1 MKKIVKKIP
10 RIIIASSKSG
20 SGKTLISISLMKY
33 FSMNKKKVNAFKCGP
48 DFIDPMFHKKILE
61 LPSKNLD
68 LFFTDEE
75 KTKLIFAKENSSDIS
90 IIEGVM
96 GLYDG
101 LGSTTQKASTYHLAK
116 TLNCPII
123 FVLDASGMALSILS
137 ELEGFFLSD
146 KKNLIK
152 GIILNNS
159 SKMIFESLS
168 PLIEKKFKTKVLGY
182 FPKQKDLKIESR
194 YLGLKLPYEIQNI
207 KDLTKKSAET
217 LSKTVD
223 LNEIYKIAKN
233 APSLKI
239 KIHAEKKSSKLAS
252 KKNQT
257 FKNQQNQTLQ
267 NQIRIALA
275 KDEAFCFYY
284 EDNLNL
290 LKNQG
295 AQIVEFSPLHDK
307 KLPENICGLILGGG
321 YPELFAQEL
330 EENFEMKNSI
340 VNAIKSGI
348 PSLAECG
355 GFMYLHKNLILKNK
369 KSYKM
374 LGIIDGDV
382 YDKNKLVRFGYV
394 SIKEKIPSFLKNN
407 SVIKGHEFHYFD
419 STNNGSSCIC
429 EKPISKKNW
438 ESSFTGKNFWWGF
451 THLYYE
457 SNPDFAKNFVE
468 LCREFKNFDVNKNIT
483 TSFNSDEKDKNFCE
497 KLFCQTEKKDEKFNE
512 EIKTQNLENQNLS
525 GKKSLSQKSQNYK
538 FFQNT
543 KCENF
548 PCHKIEKL
556 EDFNCLFCYCPLYFL
571 GEKCG
576 GNFYY
581 TKSGIKS
588 CKNCNFPHKRE
599 NFDEINLRLKEILKK

>member
-1 MKKIVKKIP
+1 MKKNLKKIP
-10 RIIIASSKSG
+10 RIIIASPKSG

-33 FSMNKKKVNAFKCGP
+33 FSMNGKKVSAFKCGP

-75 KTKLIFAKENSSDIS
+75 KTKILFAKKNDSELS

-101 LGSTTQKASTYHLAK
+101 LGCITEKASTYHLAQ

-123 FVLDASGMALSILS
+123 FVVDASGMALSLLAEIN
-137 ELEGFFLSD
+137 GFLLMD
-146 KKNLIK
+146 KKKLIK
-152 GIILNNS
+152 GIILNNA
-159 SKMIFESLS
+159 SKMLYEKIS
-168 PLIEKKFKTKVLGY
+168 PLIEKKFKIKVLGY

-194 YLGLKLPYEIQNI
+194 YLGLKLPDEIKNI
-207 KDLTKKSAET
+207 KEMTKKSAEI

-223 LNEIYKIAKN
+223 LNAIYKIAKN
-233 APSLKI
+233 APPLKI
-239 KIHAEKKSSKLAS
+239 QTD
-252 KKNQT
+252 KKNET
-257 FKNQQNQTLQ
+257 LILNEKNENLQ
-267 NQIRIALA
+267 NPIRIALA

-284 EDNLNL
+284 EDNINL
-290 LKNQG
+290 LKNEG

-307 KLPENICGLILGGG
+307 EIPKDVYGIILGGG
-321 YPELFAQEL
+321 YPELFAEQL
-330 EENFEMKNSI
+330 ESNLQMKNSI
-340 VNAIKSGI
+340 VNAIQKGI
-348 PSLAECG
+348 PSIAECG

-394 SIKEKIPSFLKNN
+394 SVKEKISSFLKNN
-407 SVIKGHEFHYFD
+407 SIIRGHEFHYFD
-419 STNNGSSCIC
+419 STTNGNSCIS
-429 EKPISKKNW
+429 EKPVSEKTW

-451 THLYYE
+451 THLYYN
-457 SNPDFAKNFVE
+457 SNPQFAKKFVE
-468 LCREFKNFDVNKNIT
+468 SCREFKNSSGNKMTSKNLNETNKNFSCT
-483 TSFNSDEKDKNFCE
+483 KDFIA
-497 KLFCQTEKKDEKFNE
+497 
-512 EIKTQNLENQNLS
+512 EIQSTQNLNN
-525 GKKSLSQKSQNYK
+525 KNYK
-538 FFQNT
+538 FFQHRE
-543 KCENF
+543 CENF
-548 PCHKIEKL
+548 PCHKIDKL
-556 EDFNCLFCYCPLYFL
+556 EDFNCLFCYCPLYFF

-588 CKNCNFPHKRE
+588 CKDCDFPHKRE
-599 NFDEINLRLKEILKK
+599 NFDAINLRLKEILKK

>member
-1 MKKIVKKIP
+1 MKKNLKKIP
-10 RIIIASSKSG
+10 RIIIASPKSG

-33 FSMNKKKVNAFKCGP
+33 FSMNGKKVSAFKCGP

-75 KTKLIFAKENSSDIS
+75 KIKILFTQKNDSELS

-101 LGSTTQKASTYHLAK
+101 LGCITEKASTYHLAQ

-123 FVLDASGMALSILS
+123 FVVDASGMALSLLAEIN
-137 ELEGFFLSD
+137 GFLLMD

-152 GIILNNS
+152 GIILNNA
-159 SKMIFESLS
+159 SKMLYEKIC
-168 PLIEKKFKTKVLGY
+168 PLIEKKFKIKVLGY

-194 YLGLKLPYEIQNI
+194 YLGLKLPDEIKNI
-207 KDLTKKSAET
+207 KEMTQKSAEI

-223 LNEIYKIAKN
+223 LNAIYKIAKN
-233 APSLKI
+233 APPLKI
-239 KIHAEKKSSKLAS
+239 QTD
-252 KKNQT
+252 KKNET
-257 FKNQQNQTLQ
+257 LLLNEKNENLQ
-267 NQIRIALA
+267 NPIKVALA

-284 EDNLNL
+284 EDNINL
-290 LKNQG
+290 LKNEG

-307 KLPENICGLILGGG
+307 EIPEDVYGIILGGG
-321 YPELFAQEL
+321 YPELFAEQL
-330 EENFEMKNSI
+330 ESNLQMKNSI
-340 VNAIKSGI
+340 VNAIQKGI
-348 PSLAECG
+348 PSIAECG

-394 SIKEKIPSFLKNN
+394 SVKEKISSFLKNN
-407 SVIKGHEFHYFD
+407 SIIRGHEFHYFD
-419 STNNGSSCIC
+419 STSNGNSCVS
-429 EKPISKKNW
+429 EKPISEKTW
-438 ESSFTGKNFWWGF
+438 ESSFSGKNFWWGF
-451 THLYYE
+451 THLYYN
-457 SNPDFAKNFVE
+457 SNPQFAKKFVE
-468 LCREFKNFDVNKNIT
+468 SCREFKNSVGNKMASKNFNEANKNFSCTKDFI
-483 TSFNSDEKDKNFCE
+483 DEM
-497 KLFCQTEKKDEKFNE
+497 QS
-512 EIKTQNLENQNLS
+512 TQNLNN
-525 GKKSLSQKSQNYK
+525 KNYK
-538 FFQNT
+538 FFQHRN
-543 KCENF
+543 CENF
-548 PCHKIEKL
+548 PCHKIDKL

-588 CKNCNFPHKRE
+588 CKDCDFPHKKE
-599 NFDEINLRLKEILKK
+599 NFDAINLRLKEILKK

>member
-1 MKKIVKKIP
+1 MKKNLKKIP
-10 RIIIASSKSG
+10 RIIIASPKSG

-33 FSMNKKKVNAFKCGP
+33 FSMNGKKVSAFKCGP

-75 KTKLIFAKENSSDIS
+75 KTKILFAKKNDSELS

-101 LGSTTQKASTYHLAK
+101 LGCITEKASTYHLAQ

-123 FVLDASGMALSILS
+123 FVVDASGMALSLLAEIN
-137 ELEGFFLSD
+137 GFLLMD
-146 KKNLIK
+146 KKKLIK
-152 GIILNNS
+152 GIILNNA
-159 SKMIFESLS
+159 SKMLYEKIS
-168 PLIEKKFKTKVLGY
+168 PLIEKKFKIKVLGY

-194 YLGLKLPYEIQNI
+194 YLGLKLPDEIKNI
-207 KDLTKKSAET
+207 KEMTKKSAEI

-223 LNEIYKIAKN
+223 LNAIYKIAKN
-233 APSLKI
+233 APPLKI
-239 KIHAEKKSSKLAS
+239 QTD
-252 KKNQT
+252 KKNET
-257 FKNQQNQTLQ
+257 LILNEKNENLQ
-267 NQIRIALA
+267 NPIRIALA

-284 EDNLNL
+284 EDNINL
-290 LKNQG
+290 LKNEG

-307 KLPENICGLILGGG
+307 EIPKDVYGIILGGG
-321 YPELFAQEL
+321 YPELFAEQL
-330 EENFEMKNSI
+330 ESNLQMKNSI
-340 VNAIKSGI
+340 VNAIQKGI
-348 PSLAECG
+348 PSIAECG

-394 SIKEKIPSFLKNN
+394 SVKEKISSFLKNN
-407 SVIKGHEFHYFD
+407 SIIRGHEFHYFD
-419 STNNGSSCIC
+419 STTNGNSCIS
-429 EKPISKKNW
+429 EKPVSEKTW

-451 THLYYE
+451 THLYYN
-457 SNPDFAKNFVE
+457 SNPQFAKKFVE
-468 LCREFKNFDVNKNIT
+468 SCREFKNSSGNKMTSKNLNETNKNFSCT
-483 TSFNSDEKDKNFCE
+483 KDFIA
-497 KLFCQTEKKDEKFNE
+497 
-512 EIKTQNLENQNLS
+512 EIQSTQNFNN
-525 GKKSLSQKSQNYK
+525 KNYK
-538 FFQNT
+538 FFQHRE
-543 KCENF
+543 CENF
-548 PCHKIEKL
+548 PCHKIDKL

-588 CKNCNFPHKRE
+588 CKDCDFPHKRE
-599 NFDEINLRLKEILKK
+599 NFDAINLRLKEILKK

>member
-1 MKKIVKKIP
+1 MKKNLKKNP
-10 RIIIASSKSG
+10 RIIIASPKSG

-33 FSMNKKKVNAFKCGP
+33 FSMNGKKVSAFKCGP

-75 KTKLIFAKENSSDIS
+75 KTKILFTQENDSELS

-101 LGSTTQKASTYHLAK
+101 LGCITEKASTYHLAQ

-123 FVLDASGMALSILS
+123 FVVDAGGMALSLLAEIK
-137 ELEGFFLSD
+137 GFLLMD

-152 GIILNNS
+152 GIILNNA
-159 SKMIFESLS
+159 SKMLYEKIC
-168 PLIEKKFKTKVLGY
+168 PLIEKKIKIKVLGY

-194 YLGLKLPYEIQNI
+194 YLGLKLPDEIKNI
-207 KDLTKKSAET
+207 KEMTKKSAEI

-223 LNEIYKIAKN
+223 LNAIYKIAEN
-233 APSLKI
+233 APPLKI
-239 KIHAEKKSSKLAS
+239 QTDI
-252 KKNQT
+252 KNE
-257 FKNQQNQTLQ
+257 NLQ
-267 NQIRIALA
+267 NPIRIALA

-284 EDNLNL
+284 EDNINL
-290 LKNQG
+290 LKNEG

-307 KLPENICGLILGGG
+307 EIPKDVYGIILGGG
-321 YPELFAQEL
+321 YPELFAEQL
-330 EENFEMKNSI
+330 ESNLQMKNSI
-340 VNAIKSGI
+340 VNAIQKGI
-348 PSLAECG
+348 PSIAECG

-394 SIKEKIPSFLKNN
+394 SVKEKISTFLKNN
-407 SVIKGHEFHYFD
+407 SIIRGHEFHYFD
-419 STNNGSSCIC
+419 STSNGKSCVS
-429 EKPISKKNW
+429 EKPISKKTW

-451 THLYYE
+451 THLYYN
-457 SNPDFAKNFVE
+457 SNPQFAKKFVKS
-468 LCREFKNFDVNKNIT
+468 CREFKNSLGNKMTLKNLNEANKNFSCT
-483 TSFNSDEKDKNFCE
+483 KNSIIEM
-497 KLFCQTEKKDEKFNE
+497 QS
-512 EIKTQNLENQNLS
+512 TQNLNN
-525 GKKSLSQKSQNYK
+525 QNYK
-538 FFQNT
+538 FFQHRD
-543 KCENF
+543 CENF
-548 PCHKIEKL
+548 PCHKIDKL

-588 CKNCNFPHKRE
+588 CKDCDFPHKRE
-599 NFDEINLRLKEILKK
+599 NFDAINLHLKEILEK

>member
-1 MKKIVKKIP
+1 MKKILKKIP
-10 RIIIASSKSG
+10 RIIIASAKSG
-20 SGKTLISISLMKY
+20 SGKTLVSISLMKY
-33 FSMNKKKVNAFKCGP
+33 FSMNGKKVNAFKCGP

-101 LGSTTQKASTYHLAK
+101 IDSTTKKASTYHLAQ

-123 FVLDASGMALSILS
+123 FVLDASGMALSILA
-137 ELEGFFLSD
+137 ELEGFFLMD

-152 GIILNNS
+152 GIILNNT
-159 SKMIFESLS
+159 SKMLFEKLS

-194 YLGLKLPYEIQNI
+194 YLGLKLPDEIKNI
-207 KDLTKKSAET
+207 KDLTKKSAEI

-223 LNEIYKIAKN
+223 INAIYKIARN
-233 APSLKI
+233 APLLKI
-239 KIHAEKKSSKLAS
+239 KIHAEENLS
-252 KKNQT
+252 
-257 FKNQQNQTLQ
+257 FKNQQNQ
-267 NQIRIALA
+267 IKIALA

-284 EDNLNL
+284 EDNLKL
-290 LKNQG
+290 LKNLG
-295 AQIVEFSPLHDK
+295 AQIVAFSPLHDK

-330 EENFEMKNSI
+330 EENLQMKNSI
-340 VNAIKSGI
+340 VNTIKSGI
-348 PSLAECG
+348 PSIAECG

-394 SIKEKIPSFLKNN
+394 SIKEKIPSFLKDN
-407 SVIKGHEFHYFD
+407 SIIKGHEFHYFD
-419 STNNGSSCIC
+419 STNNGKSCIS
-429 EKPISKKNW
+429 EKPISKKTW

-451 THLYYE
+451 SHLYYE
-457 SNPDFAKNFVE
+457 SNPEFAKRFVE
-468 LCREFKNFDVNKNIT
+468 LCREFNLKK
-483 TSFNSDEKDKNFCE
+483 EDKNFC
-497 KLFCQTEKKDEKFNE
+497 KRFSSQTEKSAEIFSKKNCE
-512 EIKTQNLENQNLS
+512 ETKTQNLNEGNSLDLQNQ
-525 GKKSLSQKSQNYK
+525 QSQNYK
-538 FFQNT
+538 FFQN
-543 KCENF
+543 KNCENF

-588 CKNCNFPHKRE
+588 CKNCNFPHERK

>member
-1 MKKIVKKIP
+1 MKKNLKKIP
-10 RIIIASSKSG
+10 RIIIASPKSG

-33 FSMNKKKVNAFKCGP
+33 FSMNGKKVSAFKCGP

-75 KTKLIFAKENSSDIS
+75 KTKILFTQKNDSELS

-101 LGSTTQKASTYHLAK
+101 LGCITEKASTYHLAQ

-123 FVLDASGMALSILS
+123 FVVDAGGMALSLLAEIK
-137 ELEGFFLSD
+137 GFLLMD

-152 GIILNNS
+152 GIILNNA
-159 SKMIFESLS
+159 SKMLYEKIC
-168 PLIEKKFKTKVLGY
+168 PLIEKEIKIKVLGY

-194 YLGLKLPYEIQNI
+194 YLGLKLPDEIKNI
-207 KDLTKKSAET
+207 KEMTKKSAEI

-223 LNEIYKIAKN
+223 LNAIYKIAEN
-233 APSLKI
+233 APPLKI
-239 KIHAEKKSSKLAS
+239 QTD
-252 KKNQT
+252 KKNKT
-257 FKNQQNQTLQ
+257 LLLNEKNENLQ
-267 NQIRIALA
+267 NPIRIALA

-284 EDNLNL
+284 EDNINL
-290 LKNQG
+290 LKNEG

-307 KLPENICGLILGGG
+307 EIPKDVYGIILGGG
-321 YPELFAQEL
+321 YPELFAEQL
-330 EENFEMKNSI
+330 ESNSQMKNSI
-340 VNAIKSGI
+340 VNAIQKGI
-348 PSLAECG
+348 PSIAECG

-394 SIKEKIPSFLKNN
+394 SVKEKISSFLKNN
-407 SVIKGHEFHYFD
+407 SIIRGHEFHYFD
-419 STNNGSSCIC
+419 STSNGKSCVS
-429 EKPISKKNW
+429 EKPISKKTW

-451 THLYYE
+451 THLYYN
-457 SNPDFAKNFVE
+457 SNPQFAKKFVKS
-468 LCREFKNFDVNKNIT
+468 CREFKNSLGNKMTLKNLNEVNKNFSCT
-483 TSFNSDEKDKNFCE
+483 KNSIVEM
-497 KLFCQTEKKDEKFNE
+497 QS
-512 EIKTQNLENQNLS
+512 TQNLNN
-525 GKKSLSQKSQNYK
+525 QNYK
-538 FFQNT
+538 FFQHRD
-543 KCENF
+543 CENF
-548 PCHKIEKL
+548 PCHKIDKL

-588 CKNCNFPHKRE
+588 CKDCDFPHKRE
-599 NFDEINLRLKEILKK
+599 NFDVINLRLKEILEK

>member
-10 RIIIASSKSG
+10 RIIIASPKSG

-33 FSMNKKKVNAFKCGP
+33 FSMNGKKVNAFKCGP

-61 LPSKNLD
+61 LPSRNLD

-75 KTKLIFAKENSSDIS
+75 KTKIIFSKENDSDIS

-101 LGSTTQKASTYHLAK
+101 LGTTTQKASTYHLAK

-123 FVLDASGMALSILS
+123 FVLDASGMALSILA
-137 ELEGFFLSD
+137 ELEGFFFAD

-152 GIILNNS
+152 GIILNNA
-159 SKMIFESLS
+159 SKMFFENLS

-182 FPKQKDLKIESR
+182 FPKQKDLKIETR
-194 YLGLKLPYEIQNI
+194 YLGLKLPDEIKNL
-207 KDLTKKSAET
+207 KDLTKKSAEI

-223 LNEIYKIAKN
+223 LNAIYKIAKN
-233 APSLKI
+233 ASPLKI
-239 KIHAEKKSSKLAS
+239 KIKTDEKSESKEFE
-252 KKNQT
+252 N
-257 FKNQQNQTLQ
+257 FENQQNPQNQ
-267 NQIRIALA
+267 NQIKIALA

-290 LKNQG
+290 LKKNG

-307 KLPENICGLILGGG
+307 ELPENICGIILGGG

-330 EENFEMKNSI
+330 ESNLQMKKSI
-340 VNAIKSGI
+340 VNAIQKGV
-348 PSLAECG
+348 PSVAECG

-382 YDKNKLVRFGYV
+382 FDKNKLVRFGYV
-394 SIKEKIPSFLKNN
+394 SIKEKNPSFLKNN
-407 SVIKGHEFHYFD
+407 SIIKGHEFHYFD

-429 EKPISKKNW
+429 EKPISKKTW

-457 SNPDFAKNFVE
+457 SNPDFAKKFIDE
-468 LCREFKNFDVNKNIT
+468 CRKFKQLNENKIIA
-483 TSFNSDEKDKNFCE
+483 SNSDLKSFEKADKNFCE
-497 KLFCQTEKKDEKFNE
+497 KFVNQTEKFSE
-512 EIKTQNLENQNLS
+512 ETNLQNLAEQNFQNSQNQQNA
-525 GKKSLSQKSQNYK
+525 QSQNYK

-576 GNFYY
+576 GNFYF
-581 TKSGIKS
+581 TNSGIKS

-599 NFDEINLRLKEILKK
+599 NFDEINLRLKEILKS

>member
-1 MKKIVKKIP
+1 MKKNLKKIP
-10 RIIIASSKSG
+10 RIIIASPKSG

-33 FSMNKKKVNAFKCGP
+33 FSMNGKKVSAFKCGP

-75 KTKLIFAKENSSDIS
+75 KTKILFAKKNDSELS

-101 LGSTTQKASTYHLAK
+101 LGCITEKASTYHLAQ

-123 FVLDASGMALSILS
+123 FVVDASGMALSLLAEIN
-137 ELEGFFLSD
+137 GFLLMD
-146 KKNLIK
+146 KKKLIK
-152 GIILNNS
+152 GIILNNA
-159 SKMIFESLS
+159 SKMLYEKIS
-168 PLIEKKFKTKVLGY
+168 PLIEKKFKIKVLGY

-194 YLGLKLPYEIQNI
+194 YLGLKLPDEIKNI
-207 KDLTKKSAET
+207 KEMTKKSAEI

-223 LNEIYKIAKN
+223 LNAIYKIAKN
-233 APSLKI
+233 APPLKI
-239 KIHAEKKSSKLAS
+239 QTD
-252 KKNQT
+252 KKNET
-257 FKNQQNQTLQ
+257 LILNEKNENLQ
-267 NQIRIALA
+267 NPIRIALA

-284 EDNLNL
+284 EDNINL
-290 LKNQG
+290 LKNEG

-307 KLPENICGLILGGG
+307 EIPKDVYGIILGGG
-321 YPELFAQEL
+321 YPELFAEQL
-330 EENFEMKNSI
+330 ESNLQMKNSI
-340 VNAIKSGI
+340 VNAIQKGI
-348 PSLAECG
+348 PSIAECG

-394 SIKEKIPSFLKNN
+394 SVKEKISSFLKNN
-407 SVIKGHEFHYFD
+407 SIIRGHEFHYFD
-419 STNNGSSCIC
+419 STTNGNSCIS
-429 EKPISKKNW
+429 EKPVSEKTW

-451 THLYYE
+451 THLYYN
-457 SNPDFAKNFVE
+457 SNPQFAKKFVE
-468 LCREFKNFDVNKNIT
+468 SCREFKNSSGNKMASKNLNEANKNFSCT
-483 TSFNSDEKDKNFCE
+483 KDFIAE
-497 KLFCQTEKKDEKFNE
+497 MQS
-512 EIKTQNLENQNLS
+512 TQNFNN
-525 GKKSLSQKSQNYK
+525 KNYK
-538 FFQNT
+538 FFQHRE
-543 KCENF
+543 CENF
-548 PCHKIEKL
+548 PCHKIDKL

-588 CKNCNFPHKRE
+588 CKDCDFPHKRE
-599 NFDEINLRLKEILKK
+599 NFDAINLRLKEILKK

>member
-1 MKKIVKKIP
+1 MKKNLKKNP
-10 RIIIASSKSG
+10 RIIIASPKSG

-33 FSMNKKKVNAFKCGP
+33 FSMNGKKVSAFKCGP

-75 KTKLIFAKENSSDIS
+75 KTKILFTQKNDSELS

-101 LGSTTQKASTYHLAK
+101 LGCITEKASTYHLAQ

-123 FVLDASGMALSILS
+123 FVVDAGGMALSLLAEIK
-137 ELEGFFLSD
+137 GFLLMD

-152 GIILNNS
+152 GIILNNA
-159 SKMIFESLS
+159 SKMLYEKIC
-168 PLIEKKFKTKVLGY
+168 PLIEKKIKIKVLGY

-194 YLGLKLPYEIQNI
+194 YLGLKLPDEIKNI
-207 KDLTKKSAET
+207 KEMTKKSAEI

-223 LNEIYKIAKN
+223 LNAIYKIAEN
-233 APSLKI
+233 APPLKI
-239 KIHAEKKSSKLAS
+239 QTDI
-252 KKNQT
+252 KNE
-257 FKNQQNQTLQ
+257 NLQ
-267 NQIRIALA
+267 NPIRIALA

-284 EDNLNL
+284 EDNINL
-290 LKNQG
+290 LKNEG

-307 KLPENICGLILGGG
+307 EIPKDVYGIILGGG
-321 YPELFAQEL
+321 YPELFAEQL
-330 EENFEMKNSI
+330 ESNLQMKNSI
-340 VNAIKSGI
+340 VNAIQKGI
-348 PSLAECG
+348 PSIAECG

-394 SIKEKIPSFLKNN
+394 SVKEKISTFLKNN
-407 SVIKGHEFHYFD
+407 SIIRGHEFHYFD
-419 STNNGSSCIC
+419 STSNGKSCVS
-429 EKPISKKNW
+429 EKPISKKTW

-451 THLYYE
+451 THLYYN
-457 SNPDFAKNFVE
+457 SNPQFAKKFVKS
-468 LCREFKNFDVNKNIT
+468 CREFKNSLGNKMTLKNLNEANKNFSCT
-483 TSFNSDEKDKNFCE
+483 KNSIIEM
-497 KLFCQTEKKDEKFNE
+497 QS
-512 EIKTQNLENQNLS
+512 TQNLNN
-525 GKKSLSQKSQNYK
+525 QNYK
-538 FFQNT
+538 FFQHRD
-543 KCENF
+543 CENF
-548 PCHKIEKL
+548 PCHKIDKL

-588 CKNCNFPHKRE
+588 CKDCDFPHKRE
-599 NFDEINLRLKEILKK
+599 NFDAINLHLKEILEK

>member
-1 MKKIVKKIP
+1 MKKNLKKNP
-10 RIIIASSKSG
+10 RIIIASPKSG

-33 FSMNKKKVNAFKCGP
+33 FSMNGKKVSAFKCGP

-75 KTKLIFAKENSSDIS
+75 KTKILFTQKNDSELS

-101 LGSTTQKASTYHLAK
+101 LGCITEKASTYHLAQ

-123 FVLDASGMALSILS
+123 FVVDAGGMALSLLAEIK
-137 ELEGFFLSD
+137 GFLLMD

-152 GIILNNS
+152 GIILNNA
-159 SKMIFESLS
+159 SKMLYEKIC
-168 PLIEKKFKTKVLGY
+168 PLIEKKIKIKVLGY

-194 YLGLKLPYEIQNI
+194 YLGLKLPDEIKNI
-207 KDLTKKSAET
+207 KEMTKKNAEI

-223 LNEIYKIAKN
+223 LNAIYKIAEN
-233 APSLKI
+233 APPLKI
-239 KIHAEKKSSKLAS
+239 QTDI
-252 KKNQT
+252 KNE
-257 FKNQQNQTLQ
+257 NLQ
-267 NQIRIALA
+267 NPIRIALA

-284 EDNLNL
+284 EDNINL
-290 LKNQG
+290 LKNEG

-307 KLPENICGLILGGG
+307 EIPKDVYGIILGGG
-321 YPELFAQEL
+321 YPELFAEQL
-330 EENFEMKNSI
+330 ESNLQMKNSI
-340 VNAIKSGI
+340 VNAIQKGI
-348 PSLAECG
+348 PSIAECG

-394 SIKEKIPSFLKNN
+394 SVKEKISTFLKNN
-407 SVIKGHEFHYFD
+407 SIIRGHEFHYFD
-419 STNNGSSCIC
+419 STSNGKSCVS
-429 EKPISKKNW
+429 EKPISKKTW

-451 THLYYE
+451 THLYYN
-457 SNPDFAKNFVE
+457 SNPQFAKKFVKS
-468 LCREFKNFDVNKNIT
+468 CREFKNSLGNKMTLKNLNEANKNFSCT
-483 TSFNSDEKDKNFCE
+483 KNSIIEM
-497 KLFCQTEKKDEKFNE
+497 QS
-512 EIKTQNLENQNLS
+512 TQNLNN
-525 GKKSLSQKSQNYK
+525 QNYK
-538 FFQNT
+538 FFQHRD
-543 KCENF
+543 CENF
-548 PCHKIEKL
+548 PCHKIDKL

-588 CKNCNFPHKRE
+588 CKDCDFPHKRE
-599 NFDEINLRLKEILKK
+599 NFDAINLHLKEILEK

>member
-1 MKKIVKKIP
+1 MKKNLKKIP
-10 RIIIASSKSG
+10 RIIIASPKSG

-33 FSMNKKKVNAFKCGP
+33 FSMNGKKVSAFKCGP

-75 KTKLIFAKENSSDIS
+75 KTKILFTQKNDSELS

-101 LGSTTQKASTYHLAK
+101 LGCITEKASTYHLAQ

-123 FVLDASGMALSILS
+123 FVVDASGMALSLLAEIN
-137 ELEGFFLSD
+137 GFLLMD

-152 GIILNNS
+152 GIILNNA
-159 SKMIFESLS
+159 SKMLYEKIC
-168 PLIEKKFKTKVLGY
+168 PLIEKKFKIKVLGY

-194 YLGLKLPYEIQNI
+194 YLGLKLPDEIKNI
-207 KDLTKKSAET
+207 KEMTQKSAEI

-223 LNEIYKIAKN
+223 LNAIYKIAKN
-233 APSLKI
+233 APPLKI
-239 KIHAEKKSSKLAS
+239 QTD
-252 KKNQT
+252 KKNKT
-257 FKNQQNQTLQ
+257 LLLNEKNENLQ
-267 NQIRIALA
+267 NPIKIALA

-284 EDNLNL
+284 EDNINL
-290 LKNQG
+290 LKNEG

-307 KLPENICGLILGGG
+307 EIPEDVYGIILGGG
-321 YPELFAQEL
+321 YPELFAEQL
-330 EENFEMKNSI
+330 ESNLQMKNSI
-340 VNAIKSGI
+340 VNAIQKGI
-348 PSLAECG
+348 PSIAECG

-394 SIKEKIPSFLKNN
+394 SVKEKISSFLKNN
-407 SVIKGHEFHYFD
+407 SIIRGHEFHYFD
-419 STNNGSSCIC
+419 STSNGNSCVS
-429 EKPISKKNW
+429 EKPISEKTW

-451 THLYYE
+451 THLYYN
-457 SNPDFAKNFVE
+457 SNPQFAKKFVE
-468 LCREFKNFDVNKNIT
+468 SCREFKNSLGNKMASKNLNEANKNFSCTKDFIT
-483 TSFNSDEKDKNFCE
+483 
-497 KLFCQTEKKDEKFNE
+497 
-512 EIKTQNLENQNLS
+512 EIQSIQNLNN
-525 GKKSLSQKSQNYK
+525 KNYK
-538 FFQNT
+538 FFQHRN
-543 KCENF
+543 CENF
-548 PCHKIEKL
+548 PCHKIDKL

-588 CKNCNFPHKRE
+588 CKDCDFPHKKE
-599 NFDEINLRLKEILKK
+599 NFDAINLRLKEILKK